1 MWKNL
6 TKCEEVRKLEKE
18 LIRLIVMTLIFSKVW
33 LHLTYMILNIGI
45 SMMQYIGLN
54 GYINMNQGLHLEN
67 VALNVTMMTP
77 VISSLMFIAIVSM
90 GDIPTLEVK

>member
-1 MWKNL
+1 
-6 TKCEEVRKLEKE
+6 
-18 LIRLIVMTLIFSKVW
+18 
-33 LHLTYMILNIGI
+33 MILNIGI
-45 SMMQYIGLN
+45 SVMQFIGLN

-90 GDIPTLEVK
+90 GDIPILEVK

>member
-1 MWKNL
+1 MG
-6 TKCEEVRKLEKE
+6 
-18 LIRLIVMTLIFSKVW
+18 KV
-33 LHLTYMILNIGI
+33 HLGI

>member
-1 MWKNL
+1 
-6 TKCEEVRKLEKE
+6 
-18 LIRLIVMTLIFSKVW
+18 
-33 LHLTYMILNIGI
+33 
-45 SMMQYIGLN
+45 MMQYIGLN

>member
-1 MWKNL
+1 
-6 TKCEEVRKLEKE
+6 
-18 LIRLIVMTLIFSKVW
+18 
-33 LHLTYMILNIGI
+33 MILNIGI
-45 SMMQYIGLN
+45 SMMQFIGLN

-77 VISSLMFIAIVSM
+77 VISLLMFIAIVSM